1 MYIMTISFISG
12 EKNREKKLCPQ
23 DTIKPL
29 WSHKVVIST
38 ACNCKLK
45 KRICVSTKYKMFW
58 EINYLEKLPVTG
70 YDEKKE
76 LTMLAMPI
84 NK

>member
-1 MYIMTISFISG
+1 
-12 EKNREKKLCPQ
+12 
-23 DTIKPL
+23 
-29 WSHKVVIST
+29 
-38 ACNCKLK
+38 
-45 KRICVSTKYKMFW
+45 MFW